1 MSKLPIIL
9 PRVRVRDSFY
19 LDEIQYQIK
28 IAGQPV
34 ASGVV
39 YPDLFLAMDSG
50 MAAGQVQGIAT
61 TDPAYGSPALWID
74 EPTKE
79 QALIFGY
86 TVVEPGAVMA
96 THLLETVRRH
106 ADEILTRDATQ
117 HLLDELKKNSPAVVD
132 EVVPGVLNLGQVQRV
147 LQQLL
152 REQIPIRQ
160 LDAILEAIGNHGVAT
175 KDPIWLADF
184 ARMRLARTIC
194 TKYRDENNVLNVV
207 LFDPALEDQIRGG
220 FEANESGWFIRLSP
234 NAKDNLCRKILT
246 ELEKLTQMNLP
257 PVVLVNPQIR
267 AAVKQITS
275 ATIPGLVVL
284 SYNEITHDSQVVGV
298 GVVTV

>member
-1 MSKLPIIL
+1 MH
-9 PRVRVRDSFY
+9 
-19 LDEIQYQIK
+19 
-28 IAGQPV
+28 
-34 ASGVV
+34 
-39 YPDLFLAMDSG
+39 
-50 MAAGQVQGIAT
+50 
-61 TDPAYGSPALWID
+61 
-74 EPTKE
+74 
-79 QALIFGY
+79 LIFGY

-132 EVVPGVLNLGQVQRV
+132 EVVPNVLNLGQVQRV

-257 PVVLVNPQIR
+257 PIVLVNPQIR

-298 GVVTV
+298 GVVTPY